1 MYEHK
6 RGRESR
12 ERVEQGD
19 GVVVVVVG
27 RDVIGRV
34 GMIGGRG
41 GRMQK
46 ACGTDKIAKW
56 FRAAMDTGREDSHE
70 ASALFR
76 RIHSDYRI

>member
-34 GMIGGRG
+34 GMRG
-41 GRMQK
+41 GGVAWCQRGSNEHMLEM
-46 ACGTDKIAKW
+46 A
-56 FRAAMDTGREDSHE
+56 RNREG
-70 ASALFR
+70 
-76 RIHSDYRI
+76 

>member
-27 RDVIGRV
+27 VDVIGRAV
-34 GMIGGRG
+34 MRVAGWHGARGGVMSICSKWQGTAKGRG
-41 GRMQK
+41 S
-46 ACGTDKIAKW
+46 
-56 FRAAMDTGREDSHE
+56 EDS
-70 ASALFR
+70 R
-76 RIHSDYRI
+76 